1 MDIRTRLH
9 GRRRRP
15 NPLRRRSDVVEA
27 WVVALVVV
35 LLCVV
40 APLAGTAAGLYTYD
54 RARAHAEE
62 QRAERHAVRAVVLGR
77 PAAVPTVRGDRGH
90 AYRAEVRWAEAGP
103 EPEQQKRIAVA
114 PVPAGT
120 RAGDTVTVWFDDRG
134 RTVAPPPNDVAV
146 WQHTVAVGLGVAGG
160 TAAIVL
166 LARAM
171 ERRVALRHRLAEWE
185 RAWARTGPRW
195 TRRRA

>member
-1 MDIRTRLH
+1 MRTRSH

-27 WVVALVVV
+27 WVVVLVAV

-62 QRAERHAVRAVVLGR
+62 QRAERHAIRAVVLGR
-77 PAAVPTVRGDRGH
+77 PTAVPTVRGDRGH
-90 AYRAEVRWAEAGP
+90 GYRAEVRWTEAGP
-103 EPEQQKRIAVA
+103 GPGQQKRTAVA
-114 PVPAGT
+114 HVPAGT
-120 RAGDTVTVWFDDRG
+120 RAGDTVTVWFDGRG

-171 ERRVALRHRLAEWE
+171 ERRVALRHRLDEWE

>member
-1 MDIRTRLH
+1 MRTRSH
-9 GRRRRP
+9 GRRRRH

-27 WVVALVVV
+27 WVVVLVAV

-54 RARAHAEE
+54 RARTHAEE
-62 QRAERHAVRAVVLGR
+62 QRAERHSVRAEVLGR
-77 PAAVPTVRGDRGH
+77 PAARPTVHGDRGH
-90 AYRAEVRWAEAGP
+90 SYRAEVRWT
-103 EPEQQKRIAVA
+103 EPGQKPRTAVA
-114 PVPAGT
+114 HVPAGT
-120 RAGDTVTVWFDDRG
+120 RAGDAVTVWFDGRG
-134 RTVAPPPNDVAV
+134 HTVAPPPNDIAV

-160 TAAIVL
+160 TATFVL
-166 LARAM
+166 LARAV
-171 ERRVALRHRLAEWE
+171 ERRVALRHRLDEWE

>member
-1 MDIRTRLH
+1 M
-9 GRRRRP
+9 
-15 NPLRRRSDVVEA
+15 
-27 WVVALVVV
+27 VALVAV

-40 APLAGTAAGLYTYD
+40 APLAGTAAGFYTYD

-77 PAAVPTVRGDRGH
+77 PAARPTVHGDRGH
-90 AYRAEVRWAEAGP
+90 AYRAEVRWTEPGP
-103 EPEQQKRIAVA
+103 GSGQRKRTAVA
-114 PVPAGT
+114 HVAAGT
-120 RAGDTVTVWFDDRG
+120 RAGDTVTVWFDGRG

-146 WQHTVAVGLGVAGG
+146 WQHTVVVGLGVAGG

-166 LARAM
+166 LARAV
-171 ERRVALRHRLAEWE
+171 ERRVALRHRLDEWE

-195 TRRRA
+195 TRRSA